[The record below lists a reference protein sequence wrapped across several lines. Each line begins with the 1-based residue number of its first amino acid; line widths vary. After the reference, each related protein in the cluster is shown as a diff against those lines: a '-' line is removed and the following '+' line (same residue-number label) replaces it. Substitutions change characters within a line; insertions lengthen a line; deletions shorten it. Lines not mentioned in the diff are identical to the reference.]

1 MKIDMADNTALLG
14 SMESS
19 MGMLTT
25 GFSVLQLKMS
35 EALTKLD
42 VVRKGMPMAIGY
54 CWGPEPPI
62 LLLDGLGR
70 KTSLPMMLA
79 SSPDVR
85 VNTAYVIVL
94 SEVDLWRADISRHPF
109 DYASRRSWLPQNRK
123 R

>member
-1 MKIDMADNTALLG
+1 MADNAALLG
-14 SMESS
+14 SIDSS

-25 GFSVLQLKMS
+25 GYNDMQLKMS

-42 VVRKGMPMAIGY
+42 VFQNCVPMAIGY

-70 KTSLPMMLA
+70 KMSLPMMLA

-85 VNTAYVIVL
+85 MDIALVLVL
-94 SEVDLWRADISRHPF
+94 SEVNL
-109 DYASRRSWLPQNRK
+109 LPGRYFETSF
-123 R
+123 